1 MSRDRAE
8 GNIRF
13 YIVMILFGGC
23 CVIMLGVL
31 TASDASVARPFVE
44 GDVPT
49 GAESDGAV
57 SQEEGYVRRRL
68 KPHSSRSAYQPKL
81 PCSDPSRSRTLLE
94 KAFDEGNTW
103 FTELS
108 SFGNCSLFVPH
119 FCFLF

>member
-1 MSRDRAE
+1 MGLPRLLLSVLRQVDLESFLLAARSGVSQLGHEHFDLSRDRAE

-23 CVIMLGVL
+23 CIIMLDVL

-57 SQEEGYVRRRL
+57 SQEEGM
-68 KPHSSRSAYQPKL
+68 
-81 PCSDPSRSRTLLE
+81 
-94 KAFDEGNTW
+94 
-103 FTELS
+103 
-108 SFGNCSLFVPH
+108 
-119 FCFLF
+119 